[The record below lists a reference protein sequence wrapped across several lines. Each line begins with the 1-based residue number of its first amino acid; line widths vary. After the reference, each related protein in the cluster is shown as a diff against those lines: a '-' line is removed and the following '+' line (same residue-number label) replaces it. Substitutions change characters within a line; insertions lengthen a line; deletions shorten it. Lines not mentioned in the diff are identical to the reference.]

1 MEQKRE
7 RKKEKR
13 KDFKLNKKKQAR
25 INLIMHLKKS
35 SCKQQKNLTYSMNS
49 LHTEGAHVAYK
60 TIHAT
65 FTGIAKT
72 IHSFQGATVGPTPPE
87 RPENNFLHIVADPG
101 TKQFESQQMNFST
114 HCSHESQPLVT

>member
-35 SCKQQKNLTYSMNS
+35 SLKQQKNLTNSMDS
-49 LHTEGAHVAYK
+49 LHTEDAHAAEK
-60 TIHAT
+60 
-65 FTGIAKT
+65 
-72 IHSFQGATVGPTPPE
+72 
-87 RPENNFLHIVADPG
+87 
-101 TKQFESQQMNFST
+101 
-114 HCSHESQPLVT
+114 